1 MPHRT
6 VDLHVERRKRRGRTG
21 LATARALAAGT
32 RLDIDTRLLDA
43 RLGGMELANRM
54 PAAGEAHTLTQ
65 GVEALLIGDAA
76 QRLLS
81 GPLSK
86 RCDFRQSAHVL
97 LRQ

>member
-1 MPHRT
+1 
-6 VDLHVERRKRRGRTG
+6 
-21 LATARALAAGT
+21 
-32 RLDIDTRLLDA
+32 
-43 RLGGMELANRM
+43 MELANRM